1 MADALAESRN
11 KAHKAL
17 PILATG
23 FVHAELTALDM
34 AALPDKGAAAEDA
47 AVQAAYN
54 LLMQQALAHLQV
66 HVAGSKLGNA
76 WADHAS
82 LVTTLGSLQYC
93 PVFEYEERARGA
105 CISYLDL
112 GGRMQLFLSTIEG
125 CQ

>member
-11 KAHKAL
+11 EAHKAL

-34 AALPDKGAAAEDA
+34 AALPDKGAPAKDA

-66 HVAGSKLGNA
+66 HVAGLKLGSA
-76 WADHAS
+76 WVDYAS
-82 LVTTLGSLQYC
+82 LVSSLAFLQIL
-93 PVFEYEERARGA
+93 AR
-105 CISYLDL
+105 I
-112 GGRMQLFLSTIEG
+112 
-125 CQ
+125 